1 MVLSGRRQGTLHIYV
16 RCSMSDVR
24 CRLAEWQAHPLAAV
38 AGASAGVEFA
48 ARGYRNNAG
57 VGAGA
62 LLVFGKTVDGVDAI
76 GAIGEQLL
84 EPFDVLSAAG

>member
-1 MVLSGRRQGTLHIYV
+1 MVLSGRRQGTLHVYV

-24 CRLAEWQAHPLAAV
+24 SAERQTNPLAAV
-38 AGASAGVEFA
+38 AGASAGVQFA
-48 ARGYRNNAG
+48 ACGYRDNAG

-62 LLVFGKTVDGVDAI
+62 LLVVGKTVDGIDAI